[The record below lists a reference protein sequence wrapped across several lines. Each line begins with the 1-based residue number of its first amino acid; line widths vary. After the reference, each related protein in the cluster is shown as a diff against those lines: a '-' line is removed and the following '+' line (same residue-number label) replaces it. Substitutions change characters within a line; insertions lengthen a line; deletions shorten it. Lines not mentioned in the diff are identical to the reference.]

1 MRNHPENCEFRTSSW
16 ARKLGAPQPPAQT
29 FFDLSGALVWAIFLT
44 KAEGSTAGSM
54 ATWTGGCHDQTYL
67 DPQTHTKWNQPM
79 LGCKNRMPRVSLVAH
94 PAQSFA
100 QTPGAWEAPPRRTQA
115 SEAPVDGFS
124 PMSLGEAAKKSG
136 DRRAAKNWRSR
147 NPEVIQLTIG
157 TPIDLI
163 LTVCLDL

>member
-29 FFDLSGALVWAIFLT
+29 FFDLSGALVWVIFLT

-54 ATWTGGCHDQTYL
+54 ATWTGGYHGQTYL
-67 DPQTHTKWNQPM
+67 DPQTHTKWKPMM
-79 LGCKNRMPRVSLVAH
+79 LGCKNRMPRVSLVH
-94 PAQSFA
+94 PAPNASP

-115 SEAPVDGFS
+115 SEAPVHGFS
-124 PMSLGEAAKKSG
+124 PIFFQGSSESG
-136 DRRAAKNWRSR
+136 DRRAAKSWRSR
-147 NPEVIQLTIG
+147 KHPEVIQLTIG